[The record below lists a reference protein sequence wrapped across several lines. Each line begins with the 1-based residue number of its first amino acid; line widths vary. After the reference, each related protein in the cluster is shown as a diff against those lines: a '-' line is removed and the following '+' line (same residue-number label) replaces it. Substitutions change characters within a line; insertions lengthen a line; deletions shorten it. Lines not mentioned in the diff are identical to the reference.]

1 MKAKNA
7 IIVESSDITINI
19 NGQKFEITKEE
30 AKDLYD
36 SLGKLLG
43 IGQTSDDNEMYRRL
57 SAAQIASLQQRI
69 RELEQQLFEE
79 KTKPKTPIVDKFPWN
94 NPQWPQ
100 TDKPWKFPYP
110 TYPVIYDNNL
120 PSSTC

>member
-7 IIVESSDITINI
+7 IIVESSDITIII

-30 AKDLYD
+30 AEGLYN
-36 SLGKLLG
+36 SLGKILG
-43 IGQTSDDNEMYRRL
+43 IGQTSDDNDMYRKL
-57 SAAQIASLQQRI
+57 SVAKIASLQQKI

-79 KTKPKTPIVDKFPWN
+79 QSKPKPIVDKFPWN

-100 TDKPWKFPYP
+100 TDKPWKVPYP
-110 TYPVIYDNNL
+110 TYPIIYDNNL

>member
-30 AKDLYD
+30 AKDLYNA
-36 SLGKLLG
+36 LGKVLG
-43 IGQTSDDNEMYRRL
+43 IGQTSDDMYSKL
-57 SAAQIASLQQRI
+57 KDAQITSLQQRI
-69 RELEQQLFEE
+69 RVLEQQLLEE
-79 KTKPKTPIVDKFPWN
+79 TSKPKPIVDKFPWN

-100 TDKPWKFPYP
+100 TDKPWKIPYP